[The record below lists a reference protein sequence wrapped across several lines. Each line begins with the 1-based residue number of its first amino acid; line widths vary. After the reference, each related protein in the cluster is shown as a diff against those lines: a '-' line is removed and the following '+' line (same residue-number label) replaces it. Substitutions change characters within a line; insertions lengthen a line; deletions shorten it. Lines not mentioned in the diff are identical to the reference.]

1 MERPDFDDRFDDL
14 AAIAFRVGYRLLGD
28 RGEAEEV
35 AQEALARAYARWR
48 SVAGHAE
55 PWVARVATN
64 LAIGVWRKR
73 RPTVPLDDL
82 HADRAAGDPVATTL
96 ERYGLV
102 QSLRRLPRRQ
112 REVVVLRYI
121 ADLPERRVAEVLRTS
136 IGTVKSQSHRG
147 LARLR
152 EDLAPALVTVEV
164 DDV

>member
-28 RGEAEEV
+28 RSEAEEV

-48 SVAGHAE
+48 SIAGHAE

-73 RPTVPLDDL
+73 RPAVPIGEFGPDGST
-82 HADRAAGDPVATTL
+82 ADAVALSL
-96 ERYGLV
+96 ERFGLV

-121 ADLPERRVAEVLRTS
+121 ADLPERQVAEVLHTS
-136 IGTVKSQSHRG
+136 IGTVKSQSHRA

-152 EDLAPALVTVEV
+152 ADLAPTLVTVEV